1 MKLFQTKIF
10 HFFNSRKEGYKIR
23 IMRGRGNSS
32 AENSPDIIDGGII
45 SSDSEA
51 MSDETEID
59 EKDLFLSQD
68 DLEQAQLEQRPEG
81 SRLALIQSVENRE
94 ALRSPLGLLD
104 EISNSVASER
114 SSDNESQSSGSQF
127 GGSQYIQQR
136 GENSRV

>member
-10 HFFNSRKEGYKIR
+10 HFFHRKKEGYQIQN
-23 IMRGRGNSS
+23 MRGRGDSC
-32 AENSPDIIDGGII
+32 AKISPGIIDGGII

-59 EKDLFLSQD
+59 ENDLFPSQD
-68 DLEQAQLEQRPEG
+68 DLEQGQLEQRPEE
-81 SRLALIQSVENRE
+81 SRLALAPSVGNRA

-104 EISNSVASER
+104 EISHSVSSER

-127 GGSQYIQQR
+127 GGSQYNLQR
-136 GENSRV
+136 GLK